1 MRVSIHF
8 PDSSFISYPTP
19 DATNLAIGTPSTY
32 IGDNTMIDIKTDA
45 PMSVTELAD
54 YLKVSKQQVRKM
66 IVNKEIKSIKVG
78 REYRVMESDVRDW
91 LDKQR
96 GK

>member
-1 MRVSIHF
+1 MRVSIHL
-8 PDSSFISYPTP
+8 PNGNFISYPTP
-19 DATNLAIGTPSTY
+19 DAVNLAIGTPSTY
-32 IGDNTMIDIKTDA
+32 IGDETMIDIKTDS

-54 YLKVSKQQVRKM
+54 YLKVSKQQIRKM

-78 REYRVMESDVRDW
+78 REYRVMESDIQEW